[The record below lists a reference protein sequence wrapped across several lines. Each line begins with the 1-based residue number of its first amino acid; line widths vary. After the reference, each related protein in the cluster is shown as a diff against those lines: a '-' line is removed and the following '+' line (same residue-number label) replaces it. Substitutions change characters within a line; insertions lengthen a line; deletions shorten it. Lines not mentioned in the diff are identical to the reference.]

1 MAAGNVNTIFHCVN
15 NETKDT
21 FVVMC
26 GMTIA
31 VKDGQEIDKNIFSE
45 FIQNELVHEDVQML
59 EEVPSIPYMID
70 FNIPVVKIACGDM
83 FAGILT
89 AEGFVYTWGHN
100 SYGQLGLKNEK
111 TLLV

>member
-1 MAAGNVNTIFHCVN
+1 MAAGNVNTMFHCVN

-31 VKDGQEIDKNIFSE
+31 VKDGQEIDK
-45 FIQNELVHEDVQML
+45 NELVHEDVQML